1 MPRLLRSSFGTV
13 SPAPGWPPVK
23 GFVPT
28 PPEIVDLMVGK
39 LFHERPPRSG
49 AALLDP
55 GCGNGEFIEGVL
67 RACQTNGW
75 PVPRIVGVEQSP
87 SRAQAARRKFADRRT
102 VEIREADFLQPA
114 HEQFDYI
121 IGNPPYVAI
130 TGLDRDERNRYREAY
145 ETAIGRFDLYALFFE
160 QALRLLRPDGRLV
173 FISPE
178 KFLYVETARPL
189 RELLLRHGVEEL
201 HFVAEA
207 TFGDKVTYPLI
218 TTVGAAVET
227 ESTRLIRRDGSVGSI
242 DLSTA
247 NSWQPVVEGFP
258 VTQQASSHRLADVAI
273 RISCGVATGADG
285 VFVLPTAEV
294 PRELERFAH
303 PTISGRQILP
313 SREVVLQSSLLAPY
327 DPEGRLLGE
336 HRLGALGGFLNEPG
350 RRQQLEGRTC
360 VGTKPWYAYHDNLPL
375 GDMLRPKLLC
385 KDITEAPFFVL
396 DREGSLVPRHSIY
409 YVVPADPADL
419 DALAEYLNSAG
430 ATLWLRAHCQRAANG
445 FLRMQ
450 SHVLKQLPLPAGL
463 AASSARLRAAT
474 RDEALLLV

>member
-1 MPRLLRSSFGTV
+1 M
-13 SPAPGWPPVK
+13 K

-39 LFHERPPRSG
+39 LFHERSPRSG

-67 RACQTNGW
+67 RTCRMNGW
-75 PVPRIVGVEQSP
+75 PVPRVVGIELSP
-87 SRAQAARRKFADRRT
+87 DRARAARRKFAGQGE
-102 VEIREADFLQPA
+102 VEIRQSDFLQPSS
-114 HEQFDYI
+114 ERFDYI

-130 TGLDRDERNRYREAY
+130 TGLDADERSRYREAY
-145 ETAIGRFDLYALFFE
+145 GTAIGRFDLYALFFE

-178 KFLYVETARPL
+178 KFLYVETACPL

-218 TTVGAAVET
+218 STVGAASRT
-227 ESTRLIRRDGSVGSI
+227 QRTRLIRRDGSTGSVA
-242 DLSTA
+242 LSTSD
-247 NSWQPVVEGFP
+247 SWQPIVEGFP
-258 VTQQASSHRLADVAI
+258 MDRHPSTRRLAAVAI

-285 VFVLPTAEV
+285 VFVLPTAQV

-313 SREVVLQSSLLAPY
+313 SREVVLESSLVAPY
-327 DPEGRLLGE
+327 DSEGRLLPE
-336 HRLGALGGFLNEPG
+336 HKLGALGDYLNEPS
-350 RRQQLEGRTC
+350 RRRQLEGRTC
-360 VGTKPWYAYHDNLPL
+360 VGPKPWYAYHDNLPL
-375 GDMLRPKLLC
+375 ADILRPKLLC

-396 DREGSLVPRHSIY
+396 DREGGLVPRHSVY

-419 DALAEYLNSAG
+419 DALAEYLNSAESV
-430 ATLWLRAHCQRAANG
+430 AWLRAHCQRAANG
-445 FLRMQ
+445 FFRMQ
-450 SHVLKQLPLPAGL
+450 SHVLKRLPLPAGV
-463 AASSARLRAAT
+463 AESSARMRAAA